1 MASLSDQ
8 IGMEMGKSRQV
19 DPLKAQID
27 EKQKLIARYNGDRK
41 DLLPKDAG
49 EMAERLQE
57 VLAAAK
63 NSQRYSVLCQSKG
76 FPRWSW
82 KRDSGSEKEPGT

>member
-63 NSQRYSVLCQSKG
+63 KFAAIFGTMPIERLPSLVLETG
-76 FPRWSW
+76 FRI
-82 KRDSGSEKEPGT
+82 

>member
-1 MASLSDQ
+1 
-8 IGMEMGKSRQV
+8 MGKSRQV

-57 VLAAAK
+57 LLAAAEK
-63 NSQRYSVLCQSKG
+63 VRSKIRYYANRKASLVGLG
-76 FPRWSW
+76 N
-82 KRDSGSEKEPGT
+82 EI